1 MFHIFHKEVS
11 MGLSSAFSMVLA
23 AVAFFSLG
31 FSDVKAAPANSPAS
45 STAPDSALTSGK
57 PAVDTAAVR
66 EKGPKPD
73 TGAIVDMKKM
83 GEQYAKQGKT
93 EKAVEAYKQ
102 WIETNAKDTASGRIA
117 KMLGE
122 YCFSKKQYDDA
133 ARYLSML
140 TGKKREPALTIM
152 LGKSMMYSGKSKEAI
167 ALLEPLAA
175 NAKLAPDVRRDLLKT
190 LGDACVKTD
199 LVDKAL
205 AWYAK
210 YLKAGGAKNADIMF
224 VIALSQEGRAPAKAK
239 PLYEANIRKFPADYR
254 NYLYLGALLSKSKP
268 TMQRSAALLKK
279 AMASAPNTPAAWTDI
294 ARVFG
299 RVGKTDEELSAYKS
313 CLKVDSANFEARA
326 RIGAIL
332 LKKGETAEALKL
344 LEETHA
350 MAPDSIGP
358 MAALASAYLKTGKA
372 AEAVDLLVK
381 TKAVKPKDPVV
392 RKQLF
397 EAYSATGQDQ
407 LALEE
412 IKALLD
418 LKRDNESLLAYGK
431 LLLKM
436 GKLDE
441 AANTMEDIRA
451 TAPDNIEA
459 LMTLASVLRAQK
471 KFNEAIQVYTEISSI
486 DMKYAPALLER
497 AEVYLAQNKVKWA
510 EQFYKRALEADPK
523 MGLAELGLA
532 KVALAYK
539 NSAVYREHLEK
550 ASLLDPEN
558 PMIKQ
563 ELENSKNP
571 KTDSIK

>member
-1 MFHIFHKEVS
+1 
-11 MGLSSAFSMVLA
+11 
-23 AVAFFSLG
+23 
-31 FSDVKAAPANSPAS
+31 
-45 STAPDSALTSGK
+45 
-57 PAVDTAAVR
+57 
-66 EKGPKPD
+66 
-73 TGAIVDMKKM
+73 
-83 GEQYAKQGKT
+83 
-93 EKAVEAYKQ
+93 
-102 WIETNAKDTASGRIA
+102 
-117 KMLGE
+117 
-122 YCFSKKQYDDA
+122 
-133 ARYLSML
+133 
-140 TGKKREPALTIM
+140 
-152 LGKSMMYSGKSKEAI
+152 
-167 ALLEPLAA
+167 
-175 NAKLAPDVRRDLLKT
+175 
-190 LGDACVKTD
+190 
-199 LVDKAL
+199 
-205 AWYAK
+205 
-210 YLKAGGAKNADIMF
+210 
-224 VIALSQEGRAPAKAK
+224 
-239 PLYEANIRKFPADYR
+239 
-254 NYLYLGALLSKSKP
+254 
-268 TMQRSAALLKK
+268 
-279 AMASAPNTPAAWTDI
+279 
-294 ARVFG
+294 
-299 RVGKTDEELSAYKS
+299 
-313 CLKVDSANFEARA
+313 
-326 RIGAIL
+326 
-332 LKKGETAEALKL
+332 
-344 LEETHA
+344 

-381 TKAVKPKDPVV
+381 TKAVKPKDPMV

-407 LALEE
+407 LAMEE

-510 EQFYKRALEADPK
+510 EQFYKRALEANPK

-532 KVALAYK
+532 KVAMAYK
-539 NSAVYREHLEK
+539 NSAVCREHLEK